1 MISIKKGKWIILF
14 LLVSLLTQKGWAD
27 KETQLFTGEG
37 IVSILNENV
46 LAARG
51 EALKK
56 ARINALE
63 RAIEEILSFE
73 VIEEKRDVIELTIFP
88 KAKVY
93 VLKTEIIKEKE
104 EDGLYKVRIRAT
116 INLDALEK
124 MVRDE
129 GLMPKRGLAYKPRIM
144 IIIPEQHLRRQ
155 IPDPAAETEII
166 RQFAKERFYVVDQNQ
181 GKQIRY
187 NDETLAAARGDLE
200 AAAAIGRKYGAE
212 VIITGEAFSEYVS
225 REKGMVLCSARVEI
239 RAIKTDTAQ
248 ILYAD
253 SKDTSALAASEN
265 IAAKRALQK
274 AASLL
279 GPEFIEEVLA
289 WAEIGK
295 EEGRMITL
303 YIPNISYTQLIIVKE
318 VLVERIPEID
328 RSVQRSYAG
337 GIGEIEVVY
346 QGESEELADT
356 IQEMLFDDFNIHV
369 TSYTENRI
377 DCEIVKLEEGV
388 AEKNN

>member
-14 LLVSLLTQKGWAD
+14 LLVSLLAQKGWAD

-37 IVSILNENV
+37 IVRIFDENV

-73 VIEEKRDVIELTIFP
+73 VIEERRDVIESVIFP
-88 KAKVY
+88 KAKMY
-93 VLKTEIIKEKE
+93 LLKTEIIKEKE
-104 EDGLYKVRIRAT
+104 EDGLYKVKIRAT
-116 INLDALEK
+116 IDLNALEK

-144 IIIPEQHLRRQ
+144 IIIPEEHLGRQ

-166 RQFAKERFYVVDQNQ
+166 RQFVEERFYVVDQNQ
-181 GKQIRY
+181 IAEIRY
-187 NDETLAAARGDLE
+187 NDETLAAARGGLE

-212 VIITGEAFSEYVS
+212 VIIMGEAFSEYVS

-253 SKDTSALAASEN
+253 AKDISALAVSEN

-279 GPEFIEEVLA
+279 GPELINEVLA
-289 WAEIGK
+289 WAEIDK

-303 YIPNISYTQLIIVKE
+303 YISNISYSQLIIAKE
-318 VLVERIPEID
+318 ALVERIPGVD
-328 RSVQRSYAG
+328 RYVQRSYTG

-346 QGESEELADT
+346 RGESQELADS
-356 IQEMLFDDFNIHV
+356 IQKILFEDFNIRV
-369 TSYTENRI
+369 INYTENRI

>member
-1 MISIKKGKWIILF
+1 MKRGQCLIF
-14 LLVSLLTQKGWAD
+14 SLLLGLLAQGAWAD
-27 KETQLFTGEG
+27 EKTQVFTGEG
-37 IVSILNENV
+37 IASIVEENV

-51 EALKK
+51 QALEK

-63 RAIEEILSFE
+63 RAIEEILPFE
-73 VIEEKRDVIELTIFP
+73 VIEEKRDAIELTIFP

-116 INLDALEK
+116 INLDALKKIVIEK
-124 MVRDE
+124 E
-129 GLMPKRGLAYKPRIM
+129 LMPERGLAYKPRIM
-144 IIIPEQHLRRQ
+144 IVIPEQHFRRW

-253 SKDTSALAASEN
+253 AKDTSALAVSEN

-279 GPEFIEEVLA
+279 GPEFIEGILA
-289 WAEIGK
+289 WAEIDK

-303 YIPNISYTQLIIVKE
+303 YIPNISYGQLIIVKE
-318 VLVERIPEID
+318 VLVERIPGVD
-328 RSVQRSYAG
+328 RCVQRSYTG
-337 GIGEIEVVY
+337 GMGEIEVVY
-346 QGESEELADT
+346 RGESEELADA
-356 IQEMLFDDFNIHV
+356 IQEILFEDFYLRVKNF
-369 TSYTENRI
+369 TENRI
-377 DCEIVKLEEGV
+377 DCEIVKPEERV
-388 AEKNN
+388 AE

>member
-1 MISIKKGKWIILF
+1 MIFMKRGQC
-14 LLVSLLTQKGWAD
+14 LVFSLLLGLVAQGAWAD
-27 KETQLFTGEG
+27 EKTQVFTGEG
-37 IVSILNENV
+37 IASIVEENV

-51 EALKK
+51 QALEK

-63 RAIEEILSFE
+63 RAIEEILPFE

-116 INLDALEK
+116 INLDALKKIVIEK
-124 MVRDE
+124 E
-129 GLMPKRGLAYKPRIM
+129 LMPKRGLAYKPRIM
-144 IIIPEQHLRRQ
+144 IVIPEQHFRRW

-166 RQFAKERFYVVDQNQ
+166 RQFVKERFYVVDQNQ

-187 NDETLAAARGDLE
+187 NDETLAAARGNLE
-200 AAAAIGRKYGAE
+200 AAAAIGLKYGAE

-253 SKDTSALAASEN
+253 AKDISALAVSEN

-279 GPEFIEEVLA
+279 APEFIEEVLA
-289 WAEIGK
+289 WAEIDKEGGK
-295 EEGRMITL
+295 TITL
-303 YIPNISYTQLIIVKE
+303 YIPNISYSQLMIVKE
-318 VLVERIPEID
+318 TLVEKIPKTERTI
-328 RSVQRSYAG
+328 QRSYTAR
-337 GIGEIEVVY
+337 IGEIEVVY
-346 QGESEELADT
+346 RGESEELADA
-356 IQEMLFDDFNIHV
+356 IQEILFEDFYLLVRNF
-369 TSYTENRI
+369 TENRI

-388 AEKNN
+388 AEKND

>member
-1 MISIKKGKWIILF
+1 MISMKRGQC
-14 LLVSLLTQKGWAD
+14 LVFSLLLGLLAQGAWAD
-27 KETQLFTGEG
+27 EKTQVFTGEG
-37 IVSILNENV
+37 IASIVEENV

-51 EALKK
+51 QTLEK

-253 SKDTSALAASEN
+253 AKDTSALAVSEN

-279 GPEFIEEVLA
+279 GPEFIEGILA
-289 WAEIGK
+289 WAEVDK

-303 YIPNISYTQLIIVKE
+303 YIPNISYNQLVIVKE
-318 VLVERIPEID
+318 TLAEKIPEID
-328 RSVQRSYAG
+328 RCVQRSYTG
-337 GIGEIEVVY
+337 GVGEIEVVY
-346 QGESEELADT
+346 RGESQELADS
-356 IQEMLFDDFNIHV
+356 IQNILFEDFIIRVIN
-369 TSYTENRI
+369 YTENRI
-377 DCEIVKLEEGV
+377 DYEIVKLEEGV